1 MKTIFN
7 SLLLVSAALLLS
19 SCEVSDPG
27 SPIANRPPTT
37 TITSAPQSG
46 STVNHYLTLR
56 WSGNDGDG
64 VIAGFN
70 MYIDGALVAFTA
82 RTDSA
87 ISFDSPSTGQL
98 VSHTFKIQAVDD
110 DNEAD
115 PNAPEIQFFTSNVA
129 PTCAFSS
136 DNIVRPNSN
145 VAPGF
150 RIKLEADDGNRSGVW
165 FSVSVDDTVN
175 WSAWSTDSVF
185 LFADLSLGDFP
196 DGLVPLTNEE
206 LTEGVHTIYARCR
219 DSGAAVSSTIS
230 LPVNVS
236 FTHTPVMSDLLA
248 RYNHGTASDSLYPDG
263 SIYRTNNAELV
274 VAFEATAF
282 SYRGVIHSYRYRQA
296 ESDWSL
302 WIEQPELVLTDLP
315 IGSYEYEFQARDVAG
330 ALSDTAAFY
339 VNLIDQQ
346 LSDSMLIID
355 ETRDFNGGPGTPT
368 DGAVDSFYMALVEG
382 YNAREIDLQK
392 RFGQEN
398 EYYLSPQDL
407 EHIGLIIW
415 QADDRNTFLMGDFR
429 RILSE
434 FMQRGGRV
442 IFSGWDIMRA
452 FTLSDTFATYSGSMF
467 EYRYMR
473 AFNATR
479 ASGNENLL
487 AQATGFI
494 GENGF
499 PNVEVD
505 STKLLPFWHGAMPRA
520 WIFDPRGECTP
531 IGRLTTIDPNYFQN
545 GEITAYYY
553 DLSFRVAVFGVP
565 LFFYKQPHVEALF
578 DVLLPRM
585 LLGLGT

>member
-1 MKTIFN
+1 MNRNIKF
-7 SLLLVSAALLLS
+7 LLLLCAVIIFS

-27 SPIANRPPTT
+27 SPLANRPPTT
-37 TITSAPQSG
+37 TITSAPQNG

-64 VIAGFN
+64 EIAGFN
-70 MYIDGALVAFTA
+70 MYIDGELVALTQ
-82 RTDSA
+82 RTDSS
-87 ISFDSPSTGQL
+87 ISFASPATGEL

-110 DNEAD
+110 DGAVD
-115 PNAPEIQFFTSNVA
+115 PDAPQIQFFTSNVA

-136 DNIVRPNSN
+136 DNTVRPNSN

-150 RIKLEADDGNRSGVW
+150 RIKLEADDANRSGVW
-165 FSVSVDDTVN
+165 FAVSIDDTID

-185 LFADLSLGDFP
+185 MFANLSLGDFP
-196 DGLVPLTNEE
+196 GGLVALSNAE
-206 LTEGVHTIYARCR
+206 LTEGNHTIYARCR
-219 DSGAAVSSTIS
+219 DSGSAISNTIS

-236 FTHTPVMSDLLA
+236 FAHTPVMGELTA
-248 RYNHGTASDSLYPDG
+248 RYNHGIASDSLYPDG

-274 VAFEATAF
+274 VAFEASAF
-282 SYRGVIHSYRYRQA
+282 SYRGVVHSYRYR
-296 ESDWSL
+296 ESEGAWST
-302 WIEQPELVLTDLP
+302 WVEVPELVLTDLP
-315 IGSYEYEFQARDVAG
+315 IGIYEYEFQARDVAG
-330 ALSDTAAFY
+330 ALSDTAIFFA
-339 VNLIDQQ
+339 NLVDQQ
-346 LSDSMLIID
+346 LSDSILIID

-368 DGAVDSFYMALVEG
+368 DGAVDDFYAALVEG
-382 YNAREIDLQK
+382 FEARAIDLQA
-392 RFGQEN
+392 RYNQDTVYYVSAHDVEN
-398 EYYLSPQDL
+398 
-407 EHIGLIIW
+407 IGLIIW
-415 QADDRNTFLMGDFR
+415 HADDRNTFQLGDFR

-452 FTLSDTFATYSGSMF
+452 FTPSDTLVEYSGSMF
-467 EYRYMR
+467 EYRYLR
-473 AFNATR
+473 AFTAAR
-479 ASGNENLL
+479 ASGNENLV

-520 WIFDPRGECTP
+520 WIFEPRGECTT
-531 IGRLTTIDPNYFQN
+531 IGRLTTIDPDYFQN
-545 GEITAYYY
+545 GEVTAYYY

>member
-1 MKTIFN
+1 MKTTN
-7 SLLLVSAALLLS
+7 KLLLLLS
-19 SCEVSDPG
+19 AAFILTSCEVSDPG
-27 SPIANRPPTT
+27 SPLANRPPTT
-37 TITSAPQSG
+37 TITSAPQNG

-64 VIAGFN
+64 EIVGFN
-70 MYIDGALVAFTA
+70 MYIDGELVTLTQ
-82 RTDSA
+82 RTDSS
-87 ISFDSPSTGQL
+87 ISFTSPSTGEL

-110 DNEAD
+110 HGAAD
-115 PNAPEIQFFTSNVA
+115 PSAPEIQFFTSNVA

-136 DNIVRPNSN
+136 DNTVRANSN

-150 RIKLEADDGNRSGVW
+150 RIKLEAEDANRSGVW
-165 FSVSVDDTVN
+165 FAVSIDDTVD
-175 WSAWSTDSVF
+175 WSVWSTDSVF
-185 LFADLSLGDFP
+185 LFANLSLGDFSS
-196 DGLVPLTNEE
+196 GLVALSNAE
-206 LTEGVHTIYARCR
+206 LTEGTHTIYARCR
-219 DSGAAVSSTIS
+219 DSGSAISNTIS

-236 FTHTPVMSDLLA
+236 FAHTPVMGELTA
-248 RYNHGTASDSLYPDG
+248 RYNHGIASDSLYPDG

-282 SYRGVIHSYRYRQA
+282 AYRGVIHSYRYREA
-296 ESDWSL
+296 ASEWSM

-315 IGSYEYEFQARDVAG
+315 VGSFEYEFQARDVAG
-330 ALSDTAAFY
+330 TLSDTASFFA
-339 VNLIDQQ
+339 NLIEQH
-346 LSDSMLIID
+346 LSDSIIVID

-368 DGAVDSFYMALVEG
+368 DGAVDSFYTALVEG
-382 YNAREIDLQK
+382 YSVRTIDLQA
-392 RFGQEN
+392 RYNQDTV
-398 EYYLSPQDL
+398 YYVSPNDLQD
-407 EHIGLIIW
+407 IGLIIW
-415 QADDRNTFLMGDFR
+415 HADDRNTFQLADFR

-452 FTLSDTFATYSGSMF
+452 FTPSDTFATYSGSMF

-479 ASGNENLL
+479 ASGNENLV

-499 PNVEVD
+499 PNVDVD

-520 WIFDPRGECTP
+520 WVYEPRGECTT

-545 GEITAYYY
+545 GEVAAYYY

-565 LFFYKQPHVEALF
+565 LYFYKQPHVEAMF

-585 LLGLGT
+585 LFGLGT